1 MENRVFS
8 EIFSKK
14 DNVGTLCQNYVGNP
28 NHVVVGSKS
37 TCSNQLPESFNPI
50 KTKPNL
56 PSEVPNLVTVSQGD
70 VVDSPSG
77 DFQIEGL
84 SPKKMAKV
92 HEVLSSLDIKV
103 YSRRKSRRFTSL

>member
-1 MENRVFS
+1 M
-8 EIFSKK
+8 
-14 DNVGTLCQNYVGNP
+14 GTLCQNYVGNP
-28 NHVVVGSKS
+28 NHVAVGSQLI
-37 TCSNQLPESFNPI
+37 CSNQLPKTFNSI

-103 YSRRKSRRFTSL
+103 YSRRKSRHFTSL